1 MSSLFDGQASI
12 TWRNSD
18 RQTMST
24 DLIEAGYI
32 SISVVDALRHHSN
45 HSRSSF
51 SFFSEALGALAS
63 AASILLN
70 FYFDDEVAI
79 LVKKR

>member
-1 MSSLFDGQASI
+1 
-12 TWRNSD
+12 
-18 RQTMST
+18 MST

-32 SISVVDALRHHSN
+32 YISVVDTPRHHRN

-63 AASILLN
+63 AESIFLSVDS
-70 FYFDDEVAI
+70 DDEVAFRI
-79 LVKKR
+79 KKR